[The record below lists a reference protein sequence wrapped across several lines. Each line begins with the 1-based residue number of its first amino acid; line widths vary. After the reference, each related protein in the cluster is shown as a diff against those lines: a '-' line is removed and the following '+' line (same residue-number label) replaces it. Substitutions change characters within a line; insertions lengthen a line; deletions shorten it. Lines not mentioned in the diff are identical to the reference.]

1 MPNRAPDPDEGSDL
15 EELEEDDE
23 GASLARLRELA
34 RAPDAPGARDELL
47 SALQEPSEVWR
58 LTALQG
64 LARREAPADL
74 APLAASLLGAASDPF
89 LQAEAR
95 LVLAR
100 AGEADVVDLARRALG
115 RRGLPEASRWPV
127 RPALA
132 RRVGLGWPLRRL
144 GARAL
149 GHAGPADASI
159 ARAALR
165 GVLTDPDW
173 AVREAAAEALGALGP
188 GDEDRRA
195 LEAALRDRRGAVRRA
210 AARALGRDPG
220 APIEDA
226 WDAWRAGGAEPH
238 YRYLGVG
245 GRRDYREDLVKATRD
260 GPGANWA
267 PFGVDPEADDPPD
280 DVDPAHPLVRALAIP
295 RDDALTRARD
305 LIHHPGVAWPVDPVW
320 PVCCN
325 DYAVFHGHA
334 LEPLLPRGEDLEDWF
349 LEALEPDL
357 PFPEE
362 GLDELEAET
371 YAFRC
376 GFCGWW
382 WTSYRE

>member
-1 MPNRAPDPDEGSDL
+1 M
-15 EELEEDDE
+15 
-23 GASLARLRELA
+23 
-34 RAPDAPGARDELL
+34 
-47 SALQEPSEVWR
+47 
-58 LTALQG
+58 
-64 LARREAPADL
+64 
-74 APLAASLLGAASDPF
+74 
-89 LQAEAR
+89 
-95 LVLAR
+95 
-100 AGEADVVDLARRALG
+100 
-115 RRGLPEASRWPV
+115 
-127 RPALA
+127 
-132 RRVGLGWPLRRL
+132 
-144 GARAL
+144 
-149 GHAGPADASI
+149 
-159 ARAALR
+159 
-165 GVLTDPDW
+165 
-173 AVREAAAEALGALGP
+173 
-188 GDEDRRA
+188 
-195 LEAALRDRRGAVRRA
+195 RRA
-210 AARALGRDPG
+210 AARALARDPG

-226 WDAWRAGGAEPH
+226 WDAWRQPGAEPYH
-238 YRYLGVG
+238 RYLGLG
-245 GRRDYREDLVKATRD
+245 GRREYREDLGAATRD

-267 PFGVDPEADDPPD
+267 PLGVDPEAEDPPD

-305 LIHHPGVAWPVDPVW
+305 LVHHPGVAWPVDPVW

-362 GLDELEAET
+362 GLEDLEAET